1 MASLR
6 KRDKTWYIRFRDAS
20 GKQCERKC
28 GPDKSVANGIKRDLE
43 NRLVNIKLGESSGHT
58 RVPRVPRVPGTPYL
72 ILDRAEFRG
81 HGVPGTPYLILDR
94 ARVPGTPYL
103 ILDPTGSRA
112 HRLGKAVSSGDR

>member
-43 NRLVNIKLGESSGHT
+43 NRLVNIKLGESSGDT
-58 RVPRVPRVPGTPYL
+58 RVPESSGDT
-72 ILDRAEFRG
+72 ILG
-81 HGVPGTPYLILDR
+81 GVPGTPYLILDR
-94 ARVPGTPYL
+94 AL
-103 ILDPTGSRA
+103 
-112 HRLGKAVSSGDR
+112 SSGNTILNS

>member
-43 NRLVNIKLGESSGHT
+43 NRLVNIKLGESSGDT
-58 RVPRVPRVPGTPYL
+58 RVPGTQSSPTTAPVAPSRRRGDDPWGRPRNSSVRN
-72 ILDRAEFRG
+72 IVAE
-81 HGVPGTPYLILDR
+81 GVPGTTNAGQELGRCPRNYLR
-94 ARVPGTPYL
+94 K
-103 ILDPTGSRA
+103 
-112 HRLGKAVSSGDR
+112 LG